1 MNIDNET
8 KQRVFQQVMDLWVKP
23 EIERRLKYKKIEKNV
38 VLTKIQIILSLNSK
52 PKIKFND
59 EVKAVIH
66 YSENKDIEKIELKG
80 LDPNGAHVTLLL
92 NGDHWVIAFD
102 FRYNKEIIKKH
113 IEASKEFY
121 ESAKENLNKNRLRPF
136 FENAFA
142 SAELS
147 AKSVLLALPDK
158 KILTGRNHEDRLSK
172 FKNWAD
178 LGNVKIVYS
187 EILSKLS
194 SLRDSARYVY
204 NEDYKN
210 ENPKEILSIIGEMIN
225 FAEKNIE

>member
-1 MNIDNET
+1 MDEEIG
-8 KQRVFQQVMDLWVKP
+8 KKVFQQVMDLWVKP

-52 PKIKFND
+52 PKVKFNE
-59 EVKAVIH
+59 EVKTIIN
-66 YSENKDIEKIELKG
+66 YSKNNDIENIKLND

-92 NGDHWVIAFD
+92 NGDHWIIAFD

-113 IEASKEFY
+113 IEASREFY
-121 ESAKENLNKNRLRPF
+121 ESAKDNLDKKRLRPF

-147 AKSVLLALPDK
+147 GKSILLALPDK
-158 KILTGRNHEDRLSK
+158 KILTGRNHQDRLIK
-172 FKNWAD
+172 LKNWAD
-178 LGNVKIVYS
+178 LGNTKIVYS
-187 EILSKLS
+187 ETLSKLS

-204 NEDYKN
+204 NEDYEN
-210 ENPKEILSIIGEMIN
+210 EDPREILLIIHEMIN
-225 FAEKNIE
+225 FAEKNVK

>member
-1 MNIDNET
+1 MDEEMG
-8 KQRVFQQVMDLWVKP
+8 QRVFQQVMDLWVKP
-23 EIERRLKYKKIEKNV
+23 EIERRLKYKKIEKNI

-52 PKIKFND
+52 PKIKFNE
-59 EVKAVIH
+59 EVKAVLH
-66 YSENKDIEKIELKG
+66 YSKDNNIEKIQLNDV
-80 LDPNGAHVTLLL
+80 DPNGAHVTLLL
-92 NGDHWVIAFD
+92 DNSHWIIAFD

-121 ESAKENLNKNRLRPF
+121 ESAKNNLEKNRLRPF

-158 KILTGRNHEDRLSK
+158 KILTGRNHQDRLNK

-178 LGNVKIVYS
+178 LGNLKIVYS
-187 EILSKLS
+187 ETLSKLS

-204 NEDYKN
+204 SKDYENEDPNKII
-210 ENPKEILSIIGEMIN
+210 KILGEMIN
-225 FAEKNIE
+225 FAETNIK